1 MLSREASSPTHPRVQ
16 RSRRLYAVPA
26 PRLPGAA
33 PRGALSARAGG
44 AATSKPA
51 TTPAALT
58 PSERWSVRLE
68 LAGDDVARLYG
79 QGLARGALVWKK
91 GMVEWRPLLITP
103 ELTGLLKRTS
113 GVASATPPSR
123 ALPSEPATAPRST
136 ALAQPALDFR
146 VAEPAPVL
154 VATATAAPA
163 REPGRAVRR
172 LRYDVALVALASFAL
187 AWFVRAALAPEP
199 TASTPPPAAAP
210 VAPTTTATTLTGSA
224 PRAASNIPVVAV
236 GDLPILRGSGAPGA
250 GRGGTARAE
259 ARGAE
264 GPSRAALVNA
274 LSRVAA
280 SASACGPREGAVRVV
295 MTFAP
300 SGVARSIKV
309 SGQGLPGGTRSCIV
323 AAAARARVPAFQG
336 EPITVGKTL

>member
-1 MLSREASSPTHPRVQ
+1 M
-16 RSRRLYAVPA
+16 
-26 PRLPGAA
+26 
-33 PRGALSARAGG
+33 
-44 AATSKPA
+44 SKPA
-51 TTPAALT
+51 SASAALT

-113 GVASATPPSR
+113 AVASTTPPSR

-136 ALAQPALDFR
+136 ALSAPALDFR
-146 VAEPAPVL
+146 VAEPVPEPVL
-154 VATATAAPA
+154 LATATADPA
-163 REPGRAVRR
+163 REPAPAVRK

-199 TASTPPPAAAP
+199 TASTAPPAAAP
-210 VAPTTTATTLTGSA
+210 AAPPTTATTLTGSA

-236 GDLPILRGSGAPGA
+236 GDLPILSGSGAPGG

-264 GPSRAALVNA
+264 GPSRAALVSA

-280 SASACGPREGAVRVV
+280 SASDCGPREGAVRVV

-309 SGQGLPGGTRSCIV
+309 AGQGLPAGTRSCIV